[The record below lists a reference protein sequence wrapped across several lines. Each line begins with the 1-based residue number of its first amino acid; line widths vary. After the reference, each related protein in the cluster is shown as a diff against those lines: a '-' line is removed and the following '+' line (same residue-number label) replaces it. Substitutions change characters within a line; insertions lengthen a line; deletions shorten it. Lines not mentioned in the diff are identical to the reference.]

1 MHSAQ
6 AAHGGSADNRANPL
20 RGEASLVVSGRAFLL
35 RPSFAALV
43 AAEEELGSLFALVE
57 RAGEGRLRL
66 SEMATLFWHC
76 VADRREISRDQVGEA
91 VLELGLAGSADPLRT
106 LLGEILRGRA

>member
-1 MHSAQ
+1 M
-6 AAHGGSADNRANPL
+6 
-20 RGEASLVVSGRAFLL
+20 LVVCGRPRLL

-76 VADRREISRDQVGEA
+76 LADRGETTREAVGEA
-91 VLELGLAGSADPLRT
+91 VLDHGLAGCAAPLRT

>member
-1 MHSAQ
+1 MSAN
-6 AAHGGSADNRANPL
+6 AH
-20 RGEASLVVSGRAFLL
+20 RGEATLVIGGRERVL

-66 SEMATLFWHC
+66 TELAALFWHC
-76 VADRREISRDQVGEA
+76 LADRDGVTREQVGDA
-91 VLELGLAGSADPLRT
+91 VAARGLAASARPLRI
-106 LLGEILRGRA
+106 LLQQILQGR